1 MLRPSIERGV
11 ARSAS
16 DALSRL
22 PRALLVVVPA
32 SLISALIV
40 VGIAVGSGALE
51 LVGSTLA
58 LVAAVV
64 APEVGL
70 GVLVVLAPL
79 QPPPAI
85 PAPGLNF
92 LLVGALL
99 VGCLW
104 RLPIDRPRLRLSA
117 SALFLLGFLVYISAQ
132 QLPDMLGGYRGDEG
146 HTIGY
151 LFFQVL
157 AGFGL
162 ILAAGYLLRGRSPW
176 PILIM
181 AMIGAAL
188 AAIVTVATFE
198 NQGAG
203 SPFGGLVAV
212 ADAGLRAA
220 GPFVNP
226 NYMGTFAAAVLV
238 GIVAVWTSVSS
249 PIAKSLLVGLAIL
262 CLIAI
267 VEAQSRGAIVA
278 GFAAIAAVVWLRSR
292 PLAISIVALGVIA
305 AVLIYPAF
313 VQWRLTNELGDASD
327 AGYVAMTQSDDAR
340 LNASLAGPAMFAA
353 EPIFG
358 VGFGQFVEKS
368 VEISGLDTA
377 INAHNWYVNV
387 LAEQG
392 TTGGLLWLG
401 AMVATIFEL
410 RKRRGVA
417 RVVGIGMFA
426 MIVVGSNFL
435 ELPDSFQLAAI
446 PAVILVAALVAKW
459 PERTRIIARG
469 TPATVPEGTMA

>member
-1 MLRPSIERGV
+1 
-11 ARSAS
+11 
-16 DALSRL
+16 
-22 PRALLVVVPA
+22 
-32 SLISALIV
+32 
-40 VGIAVGSGALE
+40 
-51 LVGSTLA
+51 
-58 LVAAVV
+58 
-64 APEVGL
+64 
-70 GVLVVLAPL
+70 
-79 QPPPAI
+79 
-85 PAPGLNF
+85 
-92 LLVGALL
+92 
-99 VGCLW
+99 
-104 RLPIDRPRLRLSA
+104 
-117 SALFLLGFLVYISAQ
+117 
-132 QLPDMLGGYRGDEG
+132 
-146 HTIGY
+146 
-151 LFFQVL
+151 
-157 AGFGL
+157 
-162 ILAAGYLLRGRSPW
+162 
-176 PILIM
+176 
-181 AMIGAAL
+181 
-188 AAIVTVATFE
+188 
-198 NQGAG
+198 
-203 SPFGGLVAV
+203 
-212 ADAGLRAA
+212 
-220 GPFVNP
+220 VNP
-226 NYMGTFAAAVLV
+226 NYMGTFAAAILV
-238 GIVAVWTSVSS
+238 GIVAIWTSVSS
-249 PIAKSLLVGLAIL
+249 PIAKSLLIGLALL

-292 PLAISIVALGVIA
+292 PLAISIVALGVVA

-401 AMVATIFEL
+401 AMVATLYEL
-410 RKRRGVA
+410 RKLRGVA

-446 PAVILVAALVAKW
+446 PAVILVAALVANW
-459 PERTRIIARG
+459 PERTRIIARR
-469 TPATVPEGTMA
+469 TPAAVPERTMA